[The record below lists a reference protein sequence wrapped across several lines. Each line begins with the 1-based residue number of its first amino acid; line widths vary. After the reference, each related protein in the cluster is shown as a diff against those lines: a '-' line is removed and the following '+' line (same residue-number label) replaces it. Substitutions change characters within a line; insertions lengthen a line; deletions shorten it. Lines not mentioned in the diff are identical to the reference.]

1 MISSTM
7 AVFDLCRNHK
17 FDFPLQKIMELIKD
31 NDTLVFSMQIA
42 NVLLRNGYKIKKL
55 KPNRNI
61 PNATVYVFEGDIKE
75 EVLKLSK
82 ALDNALK

>member
-1 MISSTM
+1 
-7 AVFDLCRNHK
+7 
-17 FDFPLQKIMELIKD
+17 MELIRD

-61 PNATVYVFEGDIKE
+61 PNATVYVIEGDIKE

>member
-1 MISSTM
+1 
-7 AVFDLCRNHK
+7 
-17 FDFPLQKIMELIKD
+17 MELIKD

-55 KPNRNI
+55 QPNRNI
-61 PNATVYVFEGDIKE
+61 PSDTVYVFDGDIKE